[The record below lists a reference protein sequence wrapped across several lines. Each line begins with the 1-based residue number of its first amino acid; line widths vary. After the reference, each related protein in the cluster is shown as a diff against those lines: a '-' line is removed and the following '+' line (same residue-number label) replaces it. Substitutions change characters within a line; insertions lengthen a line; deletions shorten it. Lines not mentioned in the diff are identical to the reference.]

1 MSKKKI
7 TVVRHTRSE
16 DIKPLIELQKRV
28 YPTIQPWRE
37 NLLLK
42 QLDTFPQGQ
51 IVAEIDGELVG
62 AASSLVVLWDQWEVE
77 HTWKDI
83 TARGSFNTHNSEGRT
98 LYGAEVF
105 VHPELRGAGIGH
117 ALYRA
122 RRRICRK
129 LNLKR
134 IIACGRLPGY
144 HHHADHISALFY
156 AQKVVWG
163 DLIDPVLSFQLRE
176 GFNFCGTVEG
186 YLPDDQDSQGHASLI
201 VWLNPY
207 FNPKKPTRSIKG
219 DIL

>member
-1 MSKKKI
+1 MRKAK
-7 TVVRHTRSE
+7 TVVRHTRSD

-51 IVAEIDGELVG
+51 IVAEIGGELVG
-62 AASSLVVLWDQWEVE
+62 AASSLIIHWDEWEVE

-105 VHPELRGAGIGH
+105 VHPDKLGAGIGH
-117 ALYRA
+117 ALYEA

-129 LNLKR
+129 FNLKR

-144 HHHADHISALFY
+144 HHHADHISALLY

-163 DLIDPVLSFQLRE
+163 DFFDAVLSFQLRE
-176 GFNFCGTVEG
+176 GFSFCGTVED
-186 YLPDDQDSQGHASLI
+186 YLPDDQDSAGNSSLI
-201 VWLNPY
+201 VWLNPRY
-207 FNPKKPTRSIKG
+207 NKKKPTRTIEG

>member
-1 MSKKKI
+1 MKPKLLI
-7 TVVRHTRSE
+7 RHTRAT
-16 DIKPLIELQKRV
+16 DVKPLIELQTRV
-28 YPTIQPWRE
+28 YPSIQPWRE
-37 NLLLK
+37 RLLLK

-51 IVAEIDGELVG
+51 IVAELDGKLVG
-62 AASSLVVLWDQWEVE
+62 AASSLIVLWDEWEVE

-83 TARGSFNTHNSEGRT
+83 TARGSFKTHNPEGRT

-105 VHPELRGAGIGH
+105 VDSDYRGAGIGH

-122 RRRICRK
+122 RRKICKK

-144 HHHADHISALFY
+144 HHHEDHISALFY

-163 DLIDPVLSFQLRE
+163 DIIDPVLSFQLRE
-176 GFNFCGTVEG
+176 GFNFCGVVEG
-186 YLPDDQDSQGHASLI
+186 YLPDDEESAGYASLI
-201 VWLNPY
+201 VWLNTHY
-207 FNPKKPTRSIKG
+207 NPKKPTRVPTE

>member
-1 MSKKKI
+1 MKPKLI
-7 TVVRHTRSE
+7 IRHTRST
-16 DIKPLIELQKRV
+16 DIQPLIELQKHV

-37 NLLLK
+37 SLLLK

-51 IVAEIDGELVG
+51 IVAELDGQLVG
-62 AASSLVVLWDQWEVE
+62 AASSLIVLWDEWSVN
-77 HTWKDI
+77 HTWKEI
-83 TARGSFNTHNSEGRT
+83 TARGSFKTHNPEGRT

-117 ALYRA
+117 AIYRG
-122 RRRICRK
+122 RRQICKK

-186 YLPDDQDSQGHASLI
+186 YLSDDVESCGHASLI
-201 VWLNPY
+201 VWLNPRY
-207 FNPKKPTRSIKG
+207 NKNKPTRILEG